1 MFQFKIVKE
10 VNKCL
15 RTIDE
20 GGVIL
25 HPTDT
30 VYGLAGDSANNKVSI
45 KINQIK
51 KRKVDK
57 PLIHL
62 MSGIEMISDY
72 VNNISETAFKFLKKN
87 EPTTVIFTNIN
98 ENKSKLNSI
107 AIRIPSNDPFFK
119 NFGQRCMNFVRSMPA
134 PQLSC
139 TFGYGEQMN
148 QITHT
153 VKKKSEIFPDYNW
166 IAPCIPAG
174 CGFLSHGYLSNSIWN
189 WIQLYLDSYP
199 TTKNDLN

>member
-107 AIRIPSNDPFFK
+107 AIRIPSNEFCLTLIKELKRPLFSSSANLHGLEIANSLKSIDLSIKKNVDYIVKTKKIFK
-119 NFGQRCMNFVRSMPA
+119 NKPS
-134 PQLSC
+134 
-139 TFGYGEQMN
+139 
-148 QITHT
+148 
-153 VKKKSEIFPDYNW
+153 
-166 IAPCIPAG
+166 
-174 CGFLSHGYLSNSIWN
+174 SI
-189 WIQLYLDSYP
+189 I
-199 TTKNDLN
+199 KMINDNDFKVLR